1 MWNYLLILLILF
13 LNLSFPH
20 RDFTDEFNTENT
32 ENTDNTE
39 KKLKNYIRVA
49 IFAKLLALMTPESV
63 FGACCSSAF
72 LIFFFSDYFSTFF
85 GGKAFSGYTKKSYLF
100 LSLFKFSL
108 SLFSSFSLCL
118 NSLFFSFP
126 LCEINLFLG
135 VLSDLGV
142 KNLSVQGKVL
152 RGILLKSGF
161 SGGFF
166 FISVRQVLMA
176 TSNCGSL
183 P

>member
-1 MWNYLLILLILF
+1 LWNYLPILLILF

-32 ENTDNTE
+32 EDTENTE
-39 KKLKNYIRVA
+39 KKLKNYIREA
-49 IFAKLLALMTPESV
+49 IFAKLLALTTPESV
-63 FGACCSSAF
+63 FRACCSSAF
-72 LIFFFSDYFSTFF
+72 LIFFSVTTFP
-85 GGKAFSGYTKKSYLF
+85 LF
-100 LSLFKFSL
+100 AEERHYPVTQRSHI
-108 SLFSSFSLCL
+108 SFSLCL

-126 LCEINLFLG
+126 LCESLFFSMSSVIS
-135 VLSDLGV
+135 VL
-142 KNLSVQGKVL
+142 KNLSAQGNVL

-166 FISVRQVLMA
+166 FISAKQVLIA

>member
-32 ENTDNTE
+32 ENTDKTE

-63 FGACCSSAF
+63 FGACCSYGF
-72 LIFFFSDYFSTFF
+72 LIFFSVTTFP
-85 GGKAFSGYTKKSYLF
+85 LF
-100 LSLFKFSL
+100 AEERHSPVTQRSHI
-108 SLFSSFSLCL
+108 SFFLCL
-118 NSLFFSFP
+118 NSLFLSFS
-126 LCEINLFLG
+126 LCEINLFFR

-142 KNLSVQGKVL
+142 KKSLS
-152 RGILLKSGF
+152 SG
-161 SGGFF
+161 
-166 FISVRQVLMA
+166 
-176 TSNCGSL
+176 
-183 P
+183 

>member
-32 ENTDNTE
+32 ENTDKTE

-63 FGACCSSAF
+63 FGACCSHGF
-72 LIFFFSDYFSTFF
+72 LIFFSVTTFPLFAEERRSPVTQRSHISFSLCLNS
-85 GGKAFSGYTKKSYLF
+85 LF
-100 LSLFKFSL
+100 L
-108 SLFSSFSLCL
+108 SFSLCL

-126 LCEINLFLG
+126 HCLNSLFISFPLCESLSFSLFLF
-135 VLSDLGV
+135 V
-142 KNLSVQGKVL
+142 KLIFFSVSSV
-152 RGILLKSGF
+152 
-161 SGGFF
+161 
-166 FISVRQVLMA
+166 ISVLKI
-176 TSNCGSL
+176 SL
-183 P
+183 FRVRSCVVSC

>member
-32 ENTDNTE
+32 ENTDKTE

-108 SLFSSFSLCL
+108 SLFLSLFKFSLFL
-118 NSLFFSFP
+118 FSSLFKFS
-126 LCEINLFLG
+126 LYLF
-135 VLSDLGV
+135 S
-142 KNLSVQGKVL
+142 
-152 RGILLKSGF
+152 
-161 SGGFF
+161 
-166 FISVRQVLMA
+166 
-176 TSNCGSL
+176 SL
-183 P
+183 

>member
-32 ENTDNTE
+32 ENTDKTE

-63 FGACCSSAF
+63 FGACCSSAVLILFSVTTF
-72 LIFFFSDYFSTFF
+72 LLFAEERRSPVTQRSHISFSLCLNS
-85 GGKAFSGYTKKSYLF
+85 LF
-100 LSLFKFSL
+100 L
-108 SLFSSFSLCL
+108 SFSLCL

-126 LCEINLFLG
+126 LCEINLFLR